1 MRKNKKIISFWNL
14 LFFLS
19 KNYLEIAKI
28 FLNTAN
34 DTKSGILLRSGCP
47 SVPDKYK
54 DAVATENPEDYVKL
68 KNFLNK

>member
-1 MRKNKKIISFWNL
+1 MELII
-14 LFFLS
+14 FLS

-34 DTKSGILLRSGCP
+34 DTKDTKSGILLRSGCP